1 MKSTQEIVM
10 SYARRIEELEE
21 KASALA
27 AENEA
32 LKKMLQ
38 EARHN
43 GASGSSTI
51 LNEGKEKDFYPSER
65 HEILVDVLQEARKGL
80 KNGSRRADVIDDLL
94 AANPVSGEP
103 KKRASQV
110 KVILKGYRGMDEGI
124 RKKLRALGITGNEQ
138 HRKHFLLTYFDDP
151 RYTVTMT
158 ATGSDSGRGGKNLAG
173 DMVRLFF

>member
-10 SYARRIEELEE
+10 EYAQRIEELEE
-21 KASALA
+21 KSAALE

-32 LKKMLQ
+32 LKKMLGKAKQ
-38 EARHN
+38 A
-43 GASGSSTI
+43 GASGSSSI
-51 LNEGKEKDFYPSER
+51 LNDGREKDFYPSER
-65 HEILVDVLQEARKGL
+65 HEILVDVLKDARKGL

-94 AANPVSGEP
+94 AANPVAGEP

-110 KVILKGYRGMDEGI
+110 KVILKGYRGFDESI

-151 RYTVTMT
+151 RYSVTMT

-173 DMVRLFF
+173 DMIRLFF